1 MKKVRGVI
9 YDCDGVLFESRQ
21 ANLAYYNAV
30 LAHFGAEPVLADDRE
45 RAQLC
50 HTAASPR
57 VFEVLLGP
65 EQVAAAMDVAGRLS
79 YRQFI
84 PWMTPEPDLAET
96 LGRLAGCLP
105 LAVATNRGGSMAEI
119 LLHFSLVEYFQVVV
133 TSRDVQ
139 RPKPHPDMLL
149 LAAERLA
156 LAPGEVLFV
165 GDSELDRE
173 AAQGAGM
180 PFIAYKGDGEE
191 SPAVA
196 GHRELAERVLGEG
209 EKGLFAF

>member
-1 MKKVRGVI
+1 
-9 YDCDGVLFESRQ
+9 
-21 ANLAYYNAV
+21 
-30 LAHFGAEPVLADDRE
+30 
-45 RAQLC
+45 
-50 HTAASPR
+50 
-57 VFEVLLGP
+57 
-65 EQVAAAMDVAGRLS
+65 
-79 YRQFI
+79 
-84 PWMTPEPDLAET
+84 
-96 LGRLAGCLP
+96 
-105 LAVATNRGGSMAEI
+105 MAEI